1 MGNQIFGTL
10 FLETLYLLLLTSAEH
25 MVSTPQLMVNNSI
38 NFTMPDLILSTHTST
53 PATSNIHVIQSMIPV
68 FICIAILALSGNF
81 LVVFLFIR
89 NRGWLKK
96 AHSNL
101 ILMLAI
107 TDILTA
113 ICVLFVP
120 LFIHESD
127 VYSVPENE
135 FLRELYCRVVWSHY
149 IVFSLG
155 VTSVYLCLSLAIER
169 WLAIN
174 KPIFYKQH
182 LNKKRTI
189 SLLVVTPWI
198 AGFAFESSAIIRTA
212 GVVLPDGTTSC
223 RWNPDTSEWATRVT
237 IAVVSFCGMIL
248 IPGILVVFAYI
259 HILVKIKGTL
269 KRDSVRRR
277 DPQKRGERSDFK
289 RVTLMAGL
297 ASVVLLIC
305 WLPGQFYFM
314 LSQMGYL
321 KVNVMP
327 HRWLNVLALSSSCW
341 NPIIYCFSNR
351 LYREGFKNELSRFL
365 CLCKLVRNGSYT
377 ARSNSA
383 QAGQHSSTP
392 ACDRRPEEISSGP
405 VDSVV

>member
-1 MGNQIFGTL
+1 MINDSTIVTMYPTFTL
-10 FLETLYLLLLTSAEH
+10 STQPNTSA
-25 MVSTPQLMVNNSI
+25 
-38 NFTMPDLILSTHTST
+38 TSGD
-53 PATSNIHVIQSMIPV
+53 HVIQYMIPV
-68 FICIAILALSGNF
+68 FVCIAVVALFGNL
-81 LVVFLFIR
+81 LVVFLFVR

-101 ILMLAI
+101 ILALAI

-113 ICVLFVP
+113 VCVLCVP

-127 VYSVPENE
+127 VYAVPQNV

-169 WLAIN
+169 WLAIK
-174 KPIFYKQH
+174 KPLFYKQH
-182 LNKKRTI
+182 LNSKRI
-189 SLLVVTPWI
+189 ICLLVAIPWI
-198 AGFAFESSAIIRTA
+198 AGFAFESSAIIRTT

-223 RWNPDTSEWATRVT
+223 RWNPDTSEWSTRVT

-248 IPGILVVFAYI
+248 IPGILVVMAYV
-259 HILVKIKGTL
+259 HILVKIKVTL
-269 KRDSVRRR
+269 RRDSVRRR
-277 DPQKRGERSDFK
+277 DSQRRSETDLK

-321 KVNVMP
+321 KVHVMP

-341 NPIIYCFSNR
+341 NPLIYCFSNSQ
-351 LYREGFKNELSRFL
+351 YREGFKNELSRFL
-365 CLCKLVRNGSYT
+365 CLCKLVRHGSYSF
-377 ARSNSA
+377 RRNSG
-383 QAGQHSSTP
+383 QAVQHWSTP
-392 ACDRRPEEISSGP
+392 VFERKLEENSSGP
-405 VDSVV
+405 VGTLV